1 METKVR
7 CRKTRQRLSAY
18 LDGEIPRE
26 LRKRIADHLESC
38 PECRQAADRLQK
50 LGPILQG
57 IPVPTIPERLSERV
71 LILAKKRLERRRPTQ
86 AWLWF
91 TFRWWTSENAGM
103 RAAAAVVLF
112 TGLAAGAFLG
122 WNTWQGSADTLVSPS
137 TRNVD
142 VEAFYNLDM
151 LGSTPAGSIEQAYL
165 TTISQP
171 FREEE

>member
-1 METKVR
+1 MDE
-7 CRKTRQRLSAY
+7 
-18 LDGEIPRE
+18 EIPPE
-26 LRKRIADHLESC
+26 LRKHIADHLDSC

-71 LILAKKRLERRRPTQ
+71 LILAKKRLEHRRPMQ

-103 RAAAAVVLF
+103 RAAAAVVLL

-122 WNTWQGSADTLVSPS
+122 WNTWQGSVNTIASPP
-137 TRNVD
+137 TNTVD
-142 VEAFYNLDM
+142 VEAAYNLDM
-151 LGSTPAGSIEQAYL
+151 LGSLPAGSIEQAYL
-165 TTISQP
+165 ATISQP